1 MQESHHH
8 TECVYFRYKKY
19 IYIHD
24 IYYLKIVI
32 LAKKNCFVDEE
43 KMENGKDVLG
53 LQPSNVIL
61 PKGTRVVVAN
71 LGKEEFNGQRA
82 PEVPTS
88 HLEGE

>member
-1 MQESHHH
+1 
-8 TECVYFRYKKY
+8 
-19 IYIHD
+19 
-24 IYYLKIVI
+24 
-32 LAKKNCFVDEE
+32 
-43 KMENGKDVLG
+43 MENGKDVLG

-71 LGKEEFNGQRA
+71 LGEEEFNGQRA